1 KTENLKKQIEE
12 DKITWTMISE
22 ELSPKIEGSTLGDYY
37 GVIGIPTIFLV
48 GKDGKIITSELRGA
62 KLYSTVS
69 QLFEEE

>member
-1 KTENLKKQIEE
+1 LKKQIEE